1 MPMRELK
8 PYRTKH
14 GLQTALD
21 NGGRF
26 YNFFSTSQDNIVTR
40 GELAK
45 AAGVFS
51 ASTQAFLFL
60 EMMQQE
66 LAAEERQSVLLL
78 LEPGLREDY
87 RRQRPITMLPSKVET
102 EGVAG
107 RSVIVTGYPR
117 FVENRTEFSG
127 FIMIPIST
135 GKTTTFTMIPIFDQF
150 DVYEVFDDR
159 RMRKPN
165 TVDATV
171 RGQRIEHDGPIRFGG
186 VLRKLKFKDKTKKSH
201 QFFLET
207 VFYTR
212 L

>member
-1 MPMRELK
+1 MRELK
-8 PYRTKH
+8 PYRTQH
-14 GLQTALD
+14 GLRTALD

-66 LAAEERQSVLLL
+66 LSAEERQSTLLL
-78 LEPGLREDY
+78 LESGLRKDY
-87 RRQRPITMLPSKVET
+87 QRQRPITLLPSLVET
-102 EGVAG
+102 KGVAG
-107 RSVIVTGYPR
+107 RSVIVAGYPR
-117 FVENRTEFSG
+117 FVENKTELSG
-127 FIMIPIST
+127 FIMIPVST
-135 GKTTTFTMIPIFDQF
+135 GKVTTFTMIPIFDRF

-165 TVDATV
+165 TVIATV
-171 RGQRIEHDGPIRFGG
+171 RGQRFDHDGMIRFGG
-186 VLRKLKFKDKTKKSH
+186 VLKKLQFKDETKKSH
-201 QFFLET
+201 RFYLET
-207 VFYTR
+207 MFYTR